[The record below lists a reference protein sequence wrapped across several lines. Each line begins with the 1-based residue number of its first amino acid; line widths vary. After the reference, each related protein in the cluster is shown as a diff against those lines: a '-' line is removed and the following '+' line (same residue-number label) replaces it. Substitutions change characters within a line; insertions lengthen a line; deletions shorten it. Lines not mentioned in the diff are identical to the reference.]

1 MKTRSLK
8 SSRLQQQ
15 AKQRRGEQTD
25 RIRIARISHLSFSIF
40 VLSFCLCS
48 LPLSFYQSL
57 NVSAGRQTAA
67 GQGITDDEEIGK
79 VVCYGVKALIWW
91 KEKSSTMCVIL
102 SLAVSPRQQDD
113 NACQFPRSS
122 SIG

>member
-8 SSRLQQQ
+8 SSQQ

-25 RIRIARISHLSFSIF
+25 RIRIARDLSLFRFLFSF
-40 VLSFCLCS
+40 FPSVCVPF
-48 LPLSFYQSL
+48 PLSFYQSL
-57 NVSAGRQTAA
+57 NFSAGRQTAA
-67 GQGITDDEEIGK
+67 GQGITDDEEIGR
-79 VVCYGVKALIWW
+79 VACYGVKTLIWW

-113 NACQFPRSS
+113 NACRFPRSS